1 MSHKGISIL
10 TGLII
15 CTLSGLSQNGWT
27 DLFNGKN
34 LRGWEQLNGKAK
46 YEVKDGMI
54 VGSTVLN
61 TPNSFLA
68 TKIDYSDFI
77 LEFDVWVD
85 PALNSG
91 VQIRSHS
98 LKEYNNGRVHGYQ
111 IEIDP
116 SERAW
121 SAGIYDEARRAWLYT
136 LENNPKARD
145 AFKVDDWNHY
155 HVEAIGNTLKTWING
170 VQAAWL
176 IDDVDASG
184 FIALQVHGIGG
195 DKSKE
200 GIKVIWKNIRI
211 ATQNLDKLAWPDQPG
226 ILQISAIP
234 NTLTPQEETM
244 GWKLLWDGKTNTG
257 WRGAN
262 KAGFPEKGWE
272 INEGVLSVNE
282 SGGGE
287 SNHGGDIV
295 TEKKYSDF
303 ELVLDFKLSPGAN
316 SGVKYF
322 VIEELNKG
330 LGSAIGLE
338 YQLLDDAKHPDAAMG
353 VGGNRTL
360 ASLYDLIPS
369 EKNAKINPPGQWNTA
384 RILVKGAHVEHW
396 LNGTKVVEYERG
408 TQIFRALVQKSKY
421 AQYPDFGEADAGHIL
436 LQDHGNAV
444 SFKNIKIR
452 EL

>member
-1 MSHKGISIL
+1 MTTKRFSIL
-10 TGLII
+10 IGLAL
-15 CTLSGLSQNGWT
+15 CTLAGLTQTGWT

-34 LRGWEQLNGKAK
+34 LKGWEQLNGKAK

-68 TKIDYSDFI
+68 TKADYSDFI

-85 PALNSG
+85 PSLNSG

-116 SERAW
+116 SDRAW

-136 LENNPKARD
+136 LENNPKARA

-170 VQAAWL
+170 VQAAYL

-184 FIALQVHGIGG
+184 FIALQVHSVGS

-211 ATQNLDKLAWPDQPG
+211 ATQNLDKYAWPDQPG

-234 NTLTPQEETM
+234 NSLTPQEESQ
-244 GWKLLWDGKTNTG
+244 GWKLLWDGKTTTG

-272 INEGVLSVNE
+272 IKEGILSVNE

-287 SNHGGDIV
+287 SSNGGDIV

-303 ELVLDFKLSPGAN
+303 DLVLDFKLSTGAN

-330 LGSAIGLE
+330 IGSAIGLE
-338 YQLLDDAKHPDAAMG
+338 YQLLDDAKHPDGAMG

-369 EKNAKINPPGQWNTA
+369 DKGAKINPPGQWNTA
-384 RILVKGAHVEHW
+384 RIMVKGAHVEHW

-421 AQYPDFGEADAGHIL
+421 AQYPDFGEAEAGHLL